1 MFREITL
8 DLVRV
13 TEAAALMSSKYL
25 GRGDKEAVDES
36 AVDAMRGMLD
46 YIPMKA
52 TIVIG
57 EGEKDQA
64 PMLYI
69 GEKVGTWEA
78 DAPEYDIAV
87 DPVDGTR
94 LVAYGLPNAV
104 SVIAVAE
111 KGKIASLPT
120 HYSYKLACGPELVG
134 KLDINA
140 PVRENL
146 KVAAAALGVEV
157 SEITIVVLNRD
168 RHRKLIEETRRLGAR
183 IKLISDGDVG
193 AAIATAI
200 PESGVDIYI
209 GIGGSPE
216 AVLAAAA
223 LRALGGE
230 IQVKLWPKNEE
241 EKKYILEKG
250 YDPEKVYYT
259 EDLAGGEDV
268 IFVATGITDGDLL
281 KGVKYIKNKIVTES
295 IAMRAKS
302 RTIRKITA
310 YHDLYHKNVP
320 MKSKGG
326 DVKFVELNFNR

>member
-8 DLVRV
+8 ELVRV

-57 EGEKDQA
+57 EGKKDQA

-104 SVIAVAE
+104 SAIAVAE

-120 HYSYKLACGPELVG
+120 HYSYKLACGPELAG

-157 SEITIVVLNRD
+157 SEITVVVLNRD
-168 RHRKLIEETRRLGAR
+168 RHRKLIEEIRRLGAR

-230 IQVKLWPKNEE
+230 IQVKLWPKKEE

-250 YDPEKVYYT
+250 YNPEKVYYT
-259 EDLAGGEDV
+259 EDLASGEDV

>member
-104 SVIAVAE
+104 SVIAAAE

-157 SEITIVVLNRD
+157 SEITVVVLNRD
-168 RHRKLIEETRRLGAR
+168 RHRKLIEEIRRLGAR

-281 KGVKYIKNKIVTES
+281 KGVKYIKNKIITES

>member
-157 SEITIVVLNRD
+157 SEITVVVLNRD

>member
-157 SEITIVVLNRD
+157 SEITVVVLNRD
-168 RHRKLIEETRRLGAR
+168 RHRKLIEEIRRFGAR